1 MQGESR
7 ARSKNPP
14 KSEPGPAPFLPALP
28 GSFFERPA
36 EDVALGLL
44 GKALVRRR
52 GRRLQAYIITETEA
66 YVGPEDLACHAARG
80 RTKRNEIMFG
90 RAGTFYVY
98 LIYGMHWML
107 NVVTGEVGYPA
118 AVLLRGVERIEGPGR
133 LTKALGVT
141 TRFNGKQAVER
152 TSLWFADLGQVP
164 RPDEILRTARI
175 GVDYAGPIWSAKEY
189 RFLLKQRGEAGS

>member
-1 MQGESR
+1 MQRESR

-14 KSEPGPAPFLPALP
+14 KSEPGPALFLPALP

-107 NVVTGEVGYPA
+107 NVVTSEVGYPA

-141 TRFNGKQAVER
+141 SSFNGKQAVER
-152 TSLWFADLGQVP
+152 TGLWFADARLTP

-189 RFLLKQRGEAGS
+189 RFLLKQRG